1 MLSGIEYKIM
11 QNLSNNDY
19 IQKEQTQMCTAIS
32 FLTKDHY
39 FGRNLDLEY
48 SYIETVAVTPRN
60 YPLVFRKKE
69 TLHTHYAMIGI
80 AYVHNGYPLYYDA
93 TNEMGLSMAGLNFP
107 ENADYKPEMPEKDN
121 ITPFEFIPWILG
133 QCSTVKDAK
142 VLLDK
147 INLLEEHYSD
157 KLPLSPL
164 HWMISDRE
172 ISITV
177 ESVIDGLKIYE
188 NSVGVLTN
196 NPTFD
201 MQLFHL
207 NNYMNLSSKKPKNR
221 FSDKVKLERYSNGMG
236 ALGMPGDWSSQS
248 RFVKA
253 AFTKLNSVCGNSE
266 PESVSQFF
274 HILGCVEHQ
283 RGCVDMGNNLYEI
296 TLYSSCCNTDK
307 GIYYYRTYENSQ
319 ITAVH
324 MHRENLDGEKVIT
337 YPLIKEQQIKWQN

>member
-1 MLSGIEYKIM
+1 
-11 QNLSNNDY
+11 
-19 IQKEQTQMCTAIS
+19 MCTAIS
-32 FLTKDHY
+32 FTTKDHY

-48 SYIETVAVTPRN
+48 SYIETVTITPRN
-60 YPLVFRKKE
+60 YPLLFRKKE
-69 TLHTHYAMIGI
+69 SLNTHYAMIGI

-107 ENADYKPEMPEKDN
+107 GNADYKPEISEKDN

-133 QCSTVKDAK
+133 QCSTVKDTK

-147 INLLEEHYSD
+147 INLLEEHYNN

-172 ISITV
+172 SSITV
-177 ESVIDGLKIYE
+177 ESVKDGLKIYE
-188 NSVGVLTN
+188 NPVGVLTN

-207 NNYMNLSSKKPKNR
+207 NNYMNLSPQKPENR
-221 FSDKVKLERYSNGMG
+221 FSDKVKLTRYSNGMG

-248 RFVKA
+248 RFVKT
-253 AFTKLNSVCGNSE
+253 AFTKLNSVCGTSE
-266 PESVSQFF
+266 EESVSQFF
-274 HILGCVEHQ
+274 HILGSVEHQ

-319 ITAVH
+319 ITAVD
-324 MHRENLDGEKVIT
+324 MFRENLDEDKVIT